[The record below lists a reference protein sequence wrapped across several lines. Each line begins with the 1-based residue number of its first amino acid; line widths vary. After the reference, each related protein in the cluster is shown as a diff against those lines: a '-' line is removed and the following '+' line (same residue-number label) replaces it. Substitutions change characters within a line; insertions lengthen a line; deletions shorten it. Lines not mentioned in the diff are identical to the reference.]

1 MNFDFSALLVFLT
14 FSSGIIWAV
23 DAWKFAPARN
33 RGAGGDA
40 AIPGDGAKT
49 AREPFLV
56 ETARSF
62 FPIFLIVLLLRSFV
76 AEPFRIPSASMMPT
90 LLIGDFILV
99 NKFDYGLRL
108 PVLNTKVLENDRP
121 EKGDVIVFRYP
132 PDPSIPYI
140 KRVIGVPG
148 DHIRYDNKTL
158 YVNGK
163 VMEQE
168 DLGSFRVRGSGRE
181 MNGWGLKQEKLNDV
195 EHDILIAPTRGFT
208 DAIELVVPEN
218 SYFVLGDN
226 RDNSRD
232 SRYWGFVPDENLI
245 GRAFFIWMNWDWKGG
260 GINWKRIGKII

>member
-14 FSSGIIWAV
+14 MSSGFIWAV
-23 DAWKFAPARN
+23 DAWKFAPGRN
-33 RGAGGDA
+33 KGMEDKLKETEVGNMT
-40 AIPGDGAKT
+40 K
-49 AREPFLV
+49 EPFIV

-99 NKFDYGLRL
+99 NKYDYGLRL

-140 KRVIGVPG
+140 KRVVGVPG
-148 DHIRYDNKTL
+148 DHIRYDNKIL

-168 DLGSFRVRGSGRE
+168 NLGRFRINGSGRE
-181 MNGWGLKQEKLNDV
+181 MDGWNRKLESLDAV
-195 EHDILIAPTRGFT
+195 EHDILLAPTRGFT
-208 DAIELVVPEN
+208 DSIELVVPDG
-218 SYFVLGDN
+218 SYFVLEDN
-226 RDNSRD
+226 HDNSKD

-260 GINWKRIGKII
+260 GVNGKRIGRII